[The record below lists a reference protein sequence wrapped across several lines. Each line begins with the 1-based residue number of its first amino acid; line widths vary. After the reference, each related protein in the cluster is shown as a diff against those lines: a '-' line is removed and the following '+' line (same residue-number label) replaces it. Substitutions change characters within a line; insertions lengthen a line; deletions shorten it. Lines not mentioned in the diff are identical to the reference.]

1 MRRPSF
7 DLSRLRNLSFR
18 NVDLSR
24 RQRKALRISGMV
36 LLGIVTFLFTLHF
49 TFPYD
54 RVEGKLIE
62 ALSSKYDV
70 TVGSTGHGWLPGSIV
85 LENVRLRSRP
95 TKPDEKP
102 TEIVIDRL
110 VVDLGLDFNLFAVIR
125 KKLVLDIE
133 AELGGGEV
141 DAELDLSSSYVE
153 ATLETEGLPLGKI
166 PGLASAVGLPMTGGL
181 DADIELRLP
190 GGKFRNAEGHIE
202 LSCNDCTAGDG
213 VSKISMS
220 PPKTSSSRRRSSRT
234 AAGWGSEAR
243 SITVPTLQLGEFKAL
258 VDISKGVGTIKEL
271 GASSKDGWFKVT
283 GKIEFRDPFASSLFP
298 ACMQFRLSDELKKRE
313 PTFGNIEYGISEKVR
328 KPDGSFSIPTK
339 GKLTELK
346 FDPRQMCGGGSAEDD
361 DGEDAGGMADR
372 PSLSPELPAAAAAGG
387 EPGTPPEGMPPT
399 PPEGQVP
406 VPGASGPPLGGQDAG
421 AAVPTTGEPPP
432 TAPEP
437 EEPRP
442 PNENEHDRDRDA
454 EDARDRERERDGD
467 RNRDRDRDRGGDDER
482 GEETRDDPTGGVD

>member
-7 DLSRLRNLSFR
+7 DLSRLRNFSFR
-18 NVDLSR
+18 NLDLSP
-24 RQRKALRISGMV
+24 RQRKILRIAGMV

-54 RVEGKLIE
+54 RVEGKLVE

-70 TVGSTGHGWLPGSIV
+70 TVGSTGHGWLPGTIV

-95 TKPDEKP
+95 TRPDEKP
-102 TEIVIDRL
+102 TEIVVDRL
-110 VVDLGLDFNLFAVIR
+110 TVDLGLDFNLFAVIR
-125 KKLVLDIE
+125 KKLVLDID

-141 DAELDLSSSYVE
+141 EAELDLSSSYVE

-166 PGLASAVGLPMTGGL
+166 PGLASAVGLPMTGGV

-202 LSCNDCTAGDG
+202 LACNDCTIGDG

-220 PPKTSSSRRRSSRT
+220 PPKVSSRRRTTRT
-234 AAGWGSEAR
+234 AAGWGDEAR
-243 SITVPTLQLGEFKAL
+243 SITVPKLQLGEFKAL
-258 VDISKGVGTIKEL
+258 VDISKGVGQIKEL
-271 GASSKDGWFKVT
+271 GASSKDGWFKIT

-346 FDPRQMCGGGSAEDD
+346 FDPRQMCGGGSAEDEEAE
-361 DGEDAGGMADR
+361 GEGGVASSAGR
-372 PSLSPELPAAAAAGG
+372 PSLAPGLPAPQADGVPPVAEGGPPPAEGAAGA
-387 EPGTPPEGMPPT
+387 PP
-399 PPEGQVP
+399 
-406 VPGASGPPLGGQDAG
+406 PGASGPPMGASQDAG
-421 AAVPTTGEPPP
+421 APEPPQAAEGAP
-432 TAPEP
+432 PRVPEP
-437 EEPRP
+437 PEGSP
-442 PNENEHDRDRDA
+442 PSNDEGRDP
-454 EDARDRERERDGD
+454 EDLHWRERND
-467 RNRDRDRDRGGDDER
+467 RDRDRDDDSR
-482 GEETRDDPTGGVD
+482 ADDHREEAREPQGGVD